1 MIFIK
6 RHVSFFFLSIFFFF
20 FFFWKPRAAKTEKKK
35 KKMFC
40 LTSPKLQLL
49 LTFVHVCLLS
59 CTFWNAN
66 FNQHLIIV
74 EK

>member
-1 MIFIK
+1 MLVVFC
-6 RHVSFFFLSIFFFF
+6 FFLDAPCCYNS
-20 FFFWKPRAAKTEKKK
+20 KKK
-35 KKMFC
+35 IMFC

>member
-6 RHVSFFFLSIFFFF
+6 RHVSFLFFFSF
-20 FFFWKPRAAKTEKKK
+20 FFFWTPLAAITAKKK
-35 KKMFC
+35 IMFC

>member
-1 MIFIK
+1 MLVFC
-6 RHVSFFFLSIFFFF
+6 FLVFFFF
-20 FFFWKPRAAKTEKKK
+20 FFVDAPGSSNRKKK